1 MRLEPNSFAI
11 QSSSTNLTEPRLLNL
26 ISIVL
31 FYLLFFYIYIFYSDN
46 LSYIR
51 AYKRRIDRC
60 LVVYIEITGSSWT
73 GGQFQSAQHVITRRE
88 KKGSPLSFDSPKV
101 TRDDDGKKK
110 RNKKKVLMSKPQGFA
125 CNFHSPLISSL
136 SFFFHFVLFFYIYY
150 IVYII
155 SCWDTIQTRLKKR
168 NGRTD

>member
-31 FYLLFFYIYIFYSDN
+31 FYLFFFFTFVFFYSDS

-110 RNKKKVLMSKPQGFA
+110 KE
-125 CNFHSPLISSL
+125 
-136 SFFFHFVLFFYIYY
+136 
-150 IVYII
+150 
-155 SCWDTIQTRLKKR
+155 TKKR
-168 NGRTD
+168 F